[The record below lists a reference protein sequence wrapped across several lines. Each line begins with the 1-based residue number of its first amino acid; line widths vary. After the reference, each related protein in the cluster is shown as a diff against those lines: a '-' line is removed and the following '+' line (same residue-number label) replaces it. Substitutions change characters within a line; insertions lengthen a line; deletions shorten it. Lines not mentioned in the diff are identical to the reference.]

1 MHVSSRSNTE
11 PFLAM
16 DVLARAGQRLREGRP
31 VISLAVGQPASS
43 APRAVLEAAGKA
55 LRQERIGYTD
65 SLGLPD
71 LRNRISDYYRWRFG
85 LEIAPARVVVTT
97 GSSAGFNLAFLGL
110 FDPGDRVAITRPGYP
125 AYRNILKVLGIETV
139 EIPVGRETG
148 FVLTP
153 AALEDVQ
160 AKSGPLSGV
169 LIASPANPTGTVTG
183 GDALH
188 SLNSYCDANDI
199 AFISDEI
206 YHGLT
211 FDVAETTALALSGRP
226 IVINSFSKYYCMT
239 GWRIGWM
246 VLPEDLVR
254 PIERISQNLY
264 ISAPHLSQI
273 AACEAFDAVDELEVI
288 KDGYRRNREIL
299 SQRLPKI
306 GLSAASPMDG
316 AFYAYVD
323 VSRLTNDSTEFARRM
338 LTTIDVAVTPGVDF
352 DPIDGHKTIRLSYAG
367 SALEISE
374 AMDRIEA
381 WLDRP

>member
-1 MHVSSRSNTE
+1 
-11 PFLAM
+11 
-16 DVLARAGQRLREGRP
+16 
-31 VISLAVGQPASS
+31 
-43 APRAVLEAAGKA
+43 
-55 LRQERIGYTD
+55 
-65 SLGLPD
+65 
-71 LRNRISDYYRWRFG
+71 
-85 LEIAPARVVVTT
+85 
-97 GSSAGFNLAFLGL
+97 
-110 FDPGDRVAITRPGYP
+110 
-125 AYRNILKVLGIETV
+125 
-139 EIPVGRETG
+139 
-148 FVLTP
+148 
-153 AALEDVQ
+153 
-160 AKSGPLSGV
+160 
-169 LIASPANPTGTVTG
+169 
-183 GDALH
+183 
-188 SLNSYCDANDI
+188 
-199 AFISDEI
+199 
-206 YHGLT
+206 
-211 FDVAETTALALSGRP
+211 
-226 IVINSFSKYYCMT
+226 
-239 GWRIGWM
+239 M